1 GMGRGK
7 DTVRRHLWRA
17 VLQLMKPA
25 HRTEF
30 LTVPSFCAISAIT
43 RSIYPS
49 IVVTGHDDVPM
60 AVEAMKVGAV
70 DFIEKPFED
79 TLIIEAT

>member
-30 LTVPSFCAISAIT
+30 LTVPLTVVVLVISVA
-43 RSIYPS
+43 
-49 IVVTGHDDVPM
+49 
-60 AVEAMKVGAV
+60 A
-70 DFIEKPFED
+70 
-79 TLIIEAT
+79 TLFANRLQAKSQPWLQ

>member
-30 LTVPSFCAISAIT
+30 LTVPHVSFNPIRLKGKNMQQI
-43 RSIYPS
+43 
-49 IVVTGHDDVPM
+49 
-60 AVEAMKVGAV
+60 KVLQRPLRV
-70 DFIEKPFED
+70 
-79 TLIIEAT
+79 

>member
-30 LTVPSFCAISAIT
+30 LTVPSLLDEAEQVANEDEASGEDGE
-43 RSIYPS
+43 
-49 IVVTGHDDVPM
+49 VVDLPV
-60 AVEAMKVGAV
+60 
-70 DFIEKPFED
+70 
-79 TLIIEAT
+79 